1 MHIQT
6 LAYLNPHQ
14 KTLRF
19 VHSLSFIFKFSPFV
33 KYHFFTV
40 YNPNSL
46 SRSFSY
52 SRDIIP
58 NKAVEGIT
66 LKSSPQF
73 WSVQSS
79 YQFVKALLLLPLP
92 PCCLPMKFDLRQ
104 KAKDKSAKGYAPSFL
119 VIYGLIIYRLSF
131 NCF

>member
-1 MHIQT
+1 MHFQT
-6 LAYLNPHQ
+6 PEYLNSH

-19 VHSLSFIFKFSPFV
+19 VHSLSFIFNFSPFV
-33 KYHFFTV
+33 NYHFFTA
-40 YNPNSL
+40 YNPASL

-58 NKAVEGIT
+58 NKAVKGIT
-66 LKSSPQF
+66 LKSSRQF
-73 WSVQSS
+73 WSVRSS
-79 YQFVKALLLLPLP
+79 HQFDKALLLPPLP

-104 KAKDKSAKGYAPSFL
+104 KAKGKSTKGYAPSLL
-119 VIYGLIIYRLSF
+119 VIYGLRIYRLSF